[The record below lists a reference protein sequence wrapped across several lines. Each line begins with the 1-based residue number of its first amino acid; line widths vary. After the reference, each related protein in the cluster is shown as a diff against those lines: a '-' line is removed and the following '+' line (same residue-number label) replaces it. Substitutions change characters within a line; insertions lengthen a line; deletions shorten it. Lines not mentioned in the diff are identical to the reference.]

1 MADAVVE
8 VEEVMVTNKLIPMQE
23 FDKIRNAV
31 CLLKSSNPSN
41 SWRGTGFYVNVKL
54 KEKII
59 GCIMT
64 NYHVYCEMKKSND
77 GMAAVFCYEKT
88 EKDAFELPLVPFK
101 LLAQS
106 KDLDYVLI
114 RVTSNEDVLQSKGV
128 EPILVDSN
136 LPAIG
141 THDSVYIIQHPGGI
155 MKHFSHD
162 KVKRVNKPFIE
173 YYADTLS
180 GSSGSPVFVLNQSR
194 FSLIALH
201 SKGVNKDV
209 PFQYPENWN
218 KGVLIEDILN
228 HLHTGKVTQP
238 DISLPHGVPGE
249 MESRVDLK
257 KNPSKQVTRDD
268 IIYIANDIT
277 DEWDLLG
284 RALGHSDSTL
294 KIIDTDNAKVYN
306 KCYMMLTKWTQIMV
320 SEANYGAL
328 AKGFAHPTVNRSDL
342 ISKYC

>member
-41 SWRGTGFYVNVKL
+41 SWRGTGFYVNVNL
-54 KEKII
+54 KKKNI

-64 NYHVYCEMKKSND
+64 NYHVYCEMEKSSD
-77 GMAAVFCYEKT
+77 GMVAVFYYEKA

-114 RVTSNEDVLQSKGV
+114 WVTSNEGLLQSKGV
-128 EPILVDSN
+128 EPILVDRSN
-136 LPAIG
+136 LPTIS
-141 THDSVYIIQHPGGI
+141 THDSVYIIQHPAGI

-162 KVKRVNKPFIE
+162 KIKRLNKPFIE

-180 GSSGSPVFVLNQSR
+180 GSSGSPVFVLNQSK
-194 FSLIALH
+194 FTLIALH
-201 SKGVNKDV
+201 SKGV
-209 PFQYPENWN
+209 PSQYLKNWN
-218 KGVLIEDILN
+218 KGVLIEDILD
-228 HLHTGKVTQP
+228 HLHTGKVTKP
-238 DISLPHGVPGE
+238 DISLPGVPGE
-249 MESRVDLK
+249 MESGFDLS

-277 DEWDLLG
+277 DEWELLG

-294 KIIDTDNAKVYN
+294 KIINTDNAKVYN
-306 KCYMMLTKWTQIMV
+306 KCYAMLTKWTQVMV
-320 SEANYGAL
+320 SKANYGAL
-328 AKGFAHPTVNRSDL
+328 AKGFAHPTVNRPDL